1 MRETLEEAN
10 ARVDVGELYTVISLP
25 SISQVYMMFRSRLTD
40 LDFGPGPESLEVRL
54 FREDEIP
61 WERLAFRTIA
71 RTLRTYFLDRRDGAF
86 PLRLSTIER
95 RTRLEPDLM
104 GAA

>member
-1 MRETLEEAN
+1 M
-10 ARVDVGELYTVISLP
+10 ISLP
-25 SISQVYMMFRSRLTD
+25 AISQVYMMFRSRLID
-40 LDFGPGPESLEVRL
+40 QDYGPGPESLEVRL

-61 WERLAFRTIA
+61 WERIAFRTIA

-86 PLRLSTIER
+86 PLRVSTIER
-95 RTRLEPDLM
+95 RARLEPDLM